1 MSEQQWT
8 IDSIAH
14 ALPHPVTRQKFF
26 AEINLAPVDQLP
38 GVIGKWVSLV
48 ERLEGSKSALE
59 RVLHF
64 AQSHHGEL
72 PPQYADDGQTDEWLD
87 QWAADLGQRGSSA
100 A

>member
-1 MSEQQWT
+1 MSEQPWT

-14 ALPHPVTRQKFF
+14 ALPHPVTRQKFL
-26 AEINLAPVDQLP
+26 AEINLAPVDELP
-38 GVIGKWVSLV
+38 DVIGKWVSLV
-48 ERLEGSKSALE
+48 ERLAASKPALE

-64 AQSHHGEL
+64 AQTHNGEL

-87 QWAADLGQRGSSA
+87 QWAADLGQRSSDA